1 MYSATATFNASPDA
15 VLAAAFYVFRND
27 YGKTPEQGPRGV
39 STSTLL
45 TPFGT
50 AGAENVTL
58 SVTGVGPEGTTVTV
72 RSQSAPFVL
81 MAGRRNRRNVE
92 RTISR
97 VGEKLASDQARRDLR

>member
-1 MYSATATFNASPDA
+1 MHSATATFNASPDA

-39 STSTLL
+39 STSTVL

-58 SVTGVGPEGTTVTV
+58 FVTGTGPQGTTVTV
-72 RSQSAPFVL
+72 RSQSAPFVF

-92 RTISR
+92 RAISR
-97 VGEKLASDQARRDLR
+97 IGEKLASDQARRDLR